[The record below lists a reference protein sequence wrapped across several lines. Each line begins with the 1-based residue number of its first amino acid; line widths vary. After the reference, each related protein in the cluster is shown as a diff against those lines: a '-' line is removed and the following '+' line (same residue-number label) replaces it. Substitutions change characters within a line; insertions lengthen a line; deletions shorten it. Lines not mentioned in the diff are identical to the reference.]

1 MPVFK
6 GAASGAAFD
15 NEQLAH
21 LRSVFEA
28 ACADLGIA
36 VNEPERSE
44 HVALLIMEMARDGEF
59 DGEALR
65 RRAVERAYEAR
76 S

>member
-1 MPVFK
+1 MPVFNRV
-6 GAASGAAFD
+6 ASGAAFD

-21 LRSVFEA
+21 LRSVFQA

-59 DGEALR
+59 DGDVLR
-65 RRAVERAYEAR
+65 RRAVERVNEAR